1 MKEQGA
7 GSGVGGTTREKGR
20 FKRRYGPWALVTS
33 ASAGIGAEFAR
44 QVAGRG
50 LNDILLARRAEMTG
64 DPLSSPQ
71 PRTRA
76 MDGPKAVG
84 FDA

>member
-20 FKRRYGPWALVTS
+20 FKERYGPWALVTG
-33 ASAGIGAEFAR
+33 AFAGIGGEFAR
-44 QVAGRG
+44 QIAGRG
-50 LNDILLARRAEMTG
+50 LNVILVARRAEMRG
-64 DPLSSPQ
+64 DPVSSPQ
-71 PRTRA
+71 SRTRV
-76 MDGPKAVG
+76 MDGPKVVG